1 MVRPERAVGGGRLAQ
16 TLALTPTLTLSR
28 YGPSEPWVE
37 AVKLAAAD
45 LFELLAAVV
54 ERWVKELTAKAVA
67 LVAS

>member
-1 MVRPERAVGGGRLAQ
+1 
-16 TLALTPTLTLSR
+16 
-28 YGPSEPWVE
+28 VE